1 MPRYS
6 IIVPVYNVEPYLCEC
21 LESILAQDSRSE
33 YEAILVDDGS
43 TDRSGAICDEYAAKY
58 AQFHVIHQ
66 ENRGLPGARNTGLG
80 VAAGEFILFL
90 DSDDLWY
97 PQMLSCMDEF
107 VDEAPDMVL
116 YLFERF
122 DEEGE
127 RSVIAPKI
135 LPHGESGKE
144 YMERE
149 FSVGEMPPISAW
161 SYMYRRAFLDHNDL
175 RFREGIFFED
185 LDFALY
191 TYPAAKAVTAAGRTL
206 YRYRVRAGSILR
218 SPSISKW
225 MMCIAILQQWVDRYP
240 NKAVA
245 NLYCACGVDI
255 SKYGTRKE
263 TEKMVALY
271 AEKAD
276 ILRLVSARMM
286 KIVRFL
292 YRVFGYYGGSK
303 AYKWLGKVRRAVLSG
318 LPR

>member
-58 AQFHVIHQ
+58 ARFHAIHQ
-66 ENRGLPGARNTGLG
+66 ENRGPSGARNTGLD

-107 VDEAPDMVL
+107 VEEAPDMVL

-149 FSVGEMPPISAW
+149 FSAGEMPLVSAW
-161 SYMYRRAFLDHNDL
+161 PYMYRRAFLDHNNI
-175 RFREGIFFED
+175 RFKEGIFFED

-191 TYPAAKAVTAAGRTL
+191 TYPAAKTVTAVGRPL
-206 YRYRVRAGSILR
+206 YRYRVRAGSTMNSLSTSR
-218 SPSISKW
+218 W
-225 MMCIAILQQWVDRYP
+225 MMHIAILQQWVDRYP

-245 NLYCACGVDI
+245 NYYCAFGVEI
-255 SKYGTRKE
+255 STCGTRKE
-263 TEKMVALY
+263 TEELVALY

-276 ILRLVSARMM
+276 ILRLVSAPVM
-286 KIVRFL
+286 KIARFL

-303 AYKWLGKVRRAVLSG
+303 VYKWLGRVRRAVLSG